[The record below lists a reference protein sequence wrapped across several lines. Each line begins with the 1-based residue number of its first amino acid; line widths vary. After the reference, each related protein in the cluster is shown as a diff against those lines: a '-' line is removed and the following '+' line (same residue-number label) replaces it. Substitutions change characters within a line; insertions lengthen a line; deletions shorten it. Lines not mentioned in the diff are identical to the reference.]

1 MIYIPTK
8 QGQRKTALSVTL
20 ELRACVMMS
29 FHERASLIASFEY
42 RYAMRVLE
50 LVANCELA

>member
-8 QGQRKTALSVTL
+8 QGQRKMALSVTL

-29 FHERASLIASFEY
+29 FHERASLIDSFIRAKGVPYVPVREY
-42 RYAMRVLE
+42 LN
-50 LVANCELA
+50 L